1 MEERKELGGIPA
13 SSGNTTST
21 AKPVAAAPTANK
33 PAGPAAPAPQVA
45 PTIAR
50 KPGQPTPALPV
61 NKPAGTPQSTQ
72 NIVRDPKTLLRQ
84 KVLNNIVQRRIGETK
99 QSIYKQ
105 LGVENEQQL
114 QDLLGKVKGYEDLN
128 SKFYNINTEL
138 TTLKAEK
145 VALASG
151 VRTEKID
158 DVLTYLKGKGLE
170 YTAENIKQA
179 VQTHPEWITNQA
191 EAVVKPATI
200 GKVGQQQQPVTS
212 DIEKARN
219 LFPSLRTTKK

>member
-1 MEERKELGGIPA
+1 MEEKQIAAIPA
-13 SSGNTTST
+13 ASGSTTST
-21 AKPVAAAPTANK
+21 AKPVAAAPTAK
-33 PAGPAAPAPQVA
+33 PAGTAAPAPQPA
-45 PTIAR
+45 IAR
-50 KPGQPTPALPV
+50 KPNPAL
-61 NKPAGTPQSTQ
+61 PAGTPQSTQ

-84 KVLNNIVQRRIGETK
+84 KILNNIVQRRIGETK

-105 LGVENEQQL
+105 LGVQSEQQL

-145 VALASG
+145 VASASG
-151 VRTEKID
+151 VKPEKID
-158 DVLTYLKGKGLE
+158 DLLTFLKGKGLE
-170 YTAENIKQA
+170 YTAENIQQA
-179 VQTHPEWITNQA
+179 VQGHPEWITNQA
-191 EAVVKPATI
+191 EAAVVKPATI

-212 DIEKARN
+212 DIEKARQ